1 MAPTAPVPLAA
12 LTLAMALLPAAPP
25 SATAGPAAETPTE
38 AWTMTVVAVPGDPR
52 HAVADAYA
60 RCVRDASVGR
70 LTLAPEPAPDP
81 RAVAIAVRAGTP
93 RLAAVHLADIPDPD
107 PLFELE
113 TFAGLAADTAA
124 TDKLWTAARLDLER
138 ALAARGFAFVFSA
151 AGPVAGLF
159 LTRLPDSRDGLAELR
174 LAAASSAGA
183 GLLAALGV
191 APAAIGATDSVSLAA
206 ALRDGRLDGFAAE
219 PTAEAAAA
227 ASTGMTFLDLAI
239 VRPREVIV
247 ANRAAFDALPADG
260 KTALVACGDKAKAEA
275 SAAAASADA
284 AARAGLAARGI
295 ATAQP
300 SPALAADIAAHGA
313 ARLADWLQRTGVTGK
328 AILDSFRA
336 M

>member
-1 MAPTAPVPLAA
+1 MAPTAPVSFATLTFVVAA
-12 LTLAMALLPAAPP
+12 LAAPP
-25 SATAGPAAETPTE
+25 LASAGPAVEIPAE
-38 AWTMTVVAVPGDPR
+38 AWTMAVVAVPGDPR

-60 RCVRDASVGR
+60 RCVRDASVGK
-70 LTLAPEPAPDP
+70 LTLAPEPAPEP
-81 RAVAIAVRAGTP
+81 QAVAAAVRAGTP
-93 RLAAVHLADIPDPD
+93 RLAAVQLADIPDPD
-107 PLFELE
+107 PLFQLE
-113 TFAGLAADTAA
+113 TFAGLAADANG

-138 ALAARGFAFVFSA
+138 ALTARGFAFVFSA

-159 LTRLPDSRDGLAELR
+159 LARLPESRDDLATMR

-191 APAAIGATDSVSLAA
+191 TPVAVPVADSVSLAA

-239 VRPREVIV
+239 VRPREVVI

-275 SAAAASADA
+275 SAAAATADA
-284 AARAGLAARGI
+284 AARAALAGRGI

-300 SPALAADIAAHGA
+300 SPQLAADIAAYGA
-313 ARLADWLQRTGVTGK
+313 AGLADWLLRTGVTGK